1 MTFLFAFRP
10 FPLLEKKKIKK
21 NMSFLS
27 RQMYFQ
33 DTLLLPGQAATKA
46 RADPAARGNGF
57 QLSES
62 NREQEI
68 SNKFSASIL
77 QTCAKL
83 FLNPH

>member
-62 NREQEI
+62 NRRTGNIKQIQCKYLTNVRKII
-68 SNKFSASIL
+68 S
-77 QTCAKL
+77 
-83 FLNPH
+83 